1 MKHEALKKHAKIKA
15 RSKTQNVNENL
26 VQRVSSKADDVSSD
40 VRIFLPAEPE
50 ELGID
55 GVFDGPDDGTA
66 ATTGAGADG

>member
-1 MKHEALKKHAKIKA
+1 
-15 RSKTQNVNENL
+15 VNENL

-55 GVFDGPDDGTA
+55 GVFDGPDDGTT